1 MERSSPKKILI
12 VDDEQ
17 EVLVYLGNILKRA
30 NYEIIST
37 ARGKEAIELAINR
50 RPDLIILDIV
60 MPDMG
65 GSEVAALLVGNPTTA
80 NIPILFLTGILTKQ
94 EESSVKKPE
103 KNYVMAKPIT
113 GKELLETVGKIIPS

>member
-1 MERSSPKKILI
+1 MADSSPRKILI

-17 EVLVYLGNILKRA
+17 EVLVYLSNILKRA
-30 NYEIIST
+30 NYEVIST
-37 ARGKEAIELAINR
+37 PRGKEAVELAINR

-94 EESSVKKPE
+94 EEYSVRKFDR
-103 KNYVMAKPIT
+103 NYVMAKPVT
-113 GKELLETVGKIIPS
+113 GGELLEMVGKIIPS